1 MSGEKIEGTIVLDGL
16 VQGRL
21 SLAGD
26 QVPQQLKQWVQFVG
40 GMGVRFSLEIRDAA
54 FNLLPDDRATS
65 VKLLGDPP
73 EHALEQALTQLAEL
87 FTGPERAQLFSTLR
101 SSEFRPGEEVQT
113 VYTIIEG
120 RPRIQSRTLPA
131 QTTPPVEPLSIKERM
146 KLGAIGLAMAVIL
159 LGIALLFPGVRAMF
173 GQVAEIVK
181 PLDTGELK
189 IDVGPYAPYFSCTI
203 DEKQSDRTALAL
215 RLKRVETFPRD
226 EAALNAQLSAADQ
239 SISSRLALE
248 NLARGHIRV
257 ELFDA
262 DDKYLASA
270 ELRIADLRKQETLD
284 VKLPLPEKT
293 RTQKIVFVP

>member
-21 SLAGD
+21 PLAGD

-131 QTTPPVEPLSIKERM
+131 QTTPPVEPLSIKERV

-203 DEKQSDRTALAL
+203 DEKQSDRTALVL